1 MIDTV
6 ILTIPRY
13 KFTTLNSYANG
24 LSWDLNARTPHFE
37 KFVKNPSAADK
48 NKGIY
53 MPRLTGINMRITG
66 GTKSFLKIEFS
77 VPKLLYQNN
86 LREVT
91 DNDFPEIVS
100 ILQNKLRDMGV
111 ITSKS
116 EIENAAVSAFHPS
129 KNIVLSDGYTASLV
143 IKELSKINLS
153 KKLDLNKADFR
164 NNGRSLQ
171 GYTQSHSIVFY
182 DKIADL
188 NQSKKR
194 AIDRDQLP
202 QQLSL
207 FAEIKKRRLT
217 LEILRMEI
225 RLCRKQKLN
234 LVMQSLGFAKN
245 PTFKDV
251 VKKDVCQKIVQF
263 YWKTLIA
270 DENLFL
276 FELTNKPSQ
285 LLKNILRK
293 HQKMKLK
300 QAIYFTGLNLLCKDD
315 EGIRGL
321 RENAYKSLPN
331 HNWNRT
337 CADIKM
343 LNDISNKQ
351 NTHGWIKQIEDV
363 ITAFQPIKIQI

>member
-6 ILTIPRY
+6 ILIIPRY
-13 KFTTLNSYANG
+13 KFTTLNTYANG
-24 LSWDLNARTPHFE
+24 VSWDLTARTPYFE
-37 KFVKNPSAADK
+37 KFIKNPSAADK

-53 MPRLTGINMRITG
+53 MPRLTGINMRIAG

-86 LREVT
+86 LREIT
-91 DNDFPEIVS
+91 DDDFPEIVS
-100 ILQNKLRDMGV
+100 ILQKKLTDMGA
-111 ITSKS
+111 ITSRQ
-116 EIENAAVSAFHPS
+116 EIENAAISAFHPS
-129 KNIVLSDGYTASLV
+129 KNIVLSDGYTASFI
-143 IKELSKINLS
+143 IKELHKISLN
-153 KKLDLNKADFR
+153 KKFDLNKTDFR
-164 NNGRSLQ
+164 NDGRSLQ

-188 NQSKKR
+188 NQNKKR
-194 AIDRDQLP
+194 AVDKDQP
-202 QQLSL
+202 PRQLSL
-207 FAEIKKRRLT
+207 FGEIKKRNPA

-234 LVMQSLGFAKN
+234 SIMQNLGFAKN
-245 PTFKDV
+245 PTFKDI
-251 VKKDVCQKIVQF
+251 VKKDVCQKIIQF
-263 YWKTLIA
+263 YWETLVVN
-270 DENLFL
+270 ENLFL

-293 HQKMKLK
+293 HQKIKLK
-300 QAIYFTGLNLLCKDD
+300 QAIYLTGLNLLCKDD

-337 CADIKM
+337 CADIKL
-343 LNDISNKQ
+343 LNNISDKQ
-351 NTHGWIKQIEDV
+351 NTHGWIKQIEDA
-363 ITAFQPIKIQI
+363 ITEFQPIKI